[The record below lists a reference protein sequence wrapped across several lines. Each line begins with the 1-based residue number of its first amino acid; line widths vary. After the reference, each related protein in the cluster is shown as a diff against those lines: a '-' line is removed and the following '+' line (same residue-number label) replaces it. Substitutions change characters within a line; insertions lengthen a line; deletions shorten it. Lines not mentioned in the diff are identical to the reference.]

1 LHGSR
6 LLFAAALTALAVPP
20 PVAVEP
26 DSLGR
31 LHISLAAGR
40 AGYEAK
46 TFDCAGNVT
55 DTDPVA
61 LSSAGARVDYDVSDL
76 VTITAYGGAVSTP
89 DRTFG
94 DGSVYPDEE
103 IKYYDGIYGGLLIA
117 RDEAHTGFGLGF
129 MHLDG
134 HNKLNAASAFVR
146 IGNRDGLYFR
156 GEAMPPEPA
165 FATTGWLRLG
175 VGHGLGRQRQLG
187 WYAGAAWQPYSYDE
201 LFSPRLF
208 ADFRVPVVDGFDLL
222 LGGQVGDG
230 EDRPVWSFSSG
241 LRWTP

>member
-1 LHGSR
+1 M
-6 LLFAAALTALAVPP
+6 LFVAALTALAVPP
-20 PVAVEP
+20 PVTVAP

-31 LHISLAAGR
+31 LHVSLAAGR

-46 TFDCAGNVT
+46 TFDCSGNVT

-61 LSSAGARVDYDVSDL
+61 LSSAGVRVDYDLDDQ
-76 VTITAYGGAVSTP
+76 VTLTAYGGAVSTP

-94 DGSVYPDEE
+94 DGTASLEEE
-103 IKYYDGIYGGLLIA
+103 IEYYDGIFGGLRFA
-117 RDEAHTGFGLGF
+117 RDEAHTGFGLGL
-129 MHLDG
+129 MHLEG
-134 HNKLNAASAFVR
+134 HDNLTSVSAYVR

-156 GEAMPPEPA
+156 GEVMPPEPT
-165 FATTGWLRLG
+165 FPTSGWLRLG

-187 WYAGAAWQPYSYDE
+187 WYAGAAWGPYTYDE
-201 LFSPRLF
+201 IFSPRLF
-208 ADFRVPVVDGFDLL
+208 ADLRLPVVDGFDLL

-230 EDRPVWSFSSG
+230 EDRPVWALTSG